1 MKVRLTGEAERALE
15 GIGVTIAERNP
26 ARALSFVREI
36 RDRCMSLASFPNRF
50 PLVPRFESQGVRHL
64 VHGNY
69 LVFYRVEPDAVVI
82 LTILHGAMDYAEH
95 LDLL

>member
-1 MKVRLTGEAERALE
+1 MKVRLTSEAERDLE
-15 GIGVTIAERNP
+15 GIGVRIAERNP

-36 RDRCMSLASFPNRF
+36 RDRCMSLTSFPNRF
-50 PLVPRFESQGVRHL
+50 PLVPRFESQSVRHL

-69 LVFYRVEPDAVVI
+69 LVLYRVEPEAAVI